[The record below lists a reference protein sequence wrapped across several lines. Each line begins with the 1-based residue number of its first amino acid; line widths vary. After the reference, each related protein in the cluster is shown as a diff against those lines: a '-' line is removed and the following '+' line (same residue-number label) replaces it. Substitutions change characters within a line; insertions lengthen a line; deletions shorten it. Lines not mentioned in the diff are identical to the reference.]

1 MPKPTAGQLPKYN
14 GTWDC
19 FWKTFKVEG
28 FNGLFKGEIPITTI
42 SRRCLGHHHEAI
54 FTGMGIPIAAAAPLF
69 AISFFGFDIG
79 KKLQQKNPNDQLS
92 SLQIFNA
99 GAFSA
104 LGTLI
109 LAPVERVKCLLQV
122 QQIGAG
128 PIKYAGPIDCFRQLI
143 KEGGISSI
151 YRGTFAT
158 LLRGTQF
165 LSTAITME
173 IIPSTE

>member
-1 MPKPTAGQLPKYN
+1 MPKPTAGQAPKYK

-19 FWKTFKVEG
+19 FRKTVKIEG
-28 FNGLFKGEIPITTI
+28 VRGLFKGNVLNLSLNSKLIEH
-42 SRRCLGHHHEAI
+42 SLK
-54 FTGMGIPIAAAAPLF
+54 GMGAPLVAVSPTF
-69 AISFFGFDIG
+69 AISFFGFGIG
-79 KKLQQKNPNDQLS
+79 KKLQQKDSDDKLT
-92 SLQIFNA
+92 SLQMFNA

-104 LGTLI
+104 MGTTLI
-109 LAPVERVKCLLQV
+109 LAPVERIKCLLQV